1 MQYKTLN
8 IQNLGVKLSDKA
20 LQLLRERQAKRQA
33 TSDKKLS
40 ANKLINE
47 CVEQYLSQPD

>member
-8 IQNLGVKLSDKA
+8 TQNLGVKLSDKA
-20 LQLLRERQAKRQA
+20 LELLRERQAKRQA
-33 TSDKKLS
+33 ITDKKLS

-47 CVEQYLSQPD
+47 CVEQYLSQPE